1 MTATLTHAPATF
13 GGARKPES
21 SKSSS
26 SWLAKLLAAL
36 TSLSGLFA
44 EVREEERKAHARY
57 PHFIEW

>member
-13 GGARKPES
+13 GGAGKPA
-21 SKSSS
+21 SS
-26 SWLAKLLAAL
+26 SWLAKLLSAL
-36 TSLSGLFA
+36 TSVAGLFA